1 MNTSIQDAIKK
12 CSLESSDGLLTFP
25 EVLGRLI
32 ELGVESYYVD
42 YRQQSTTYYFSN
54 NESVSISID
63 VPSIDIPTEFKKAD
77 VVLAIRGAQSDK
89 IRYPEFLK
97 LTMTAG
103 CIGYMVW
110 ITGRSVSYFGRQGEI
125 HVEHFPEE

>member
-12 CSLESSDGLLTFP
+12 CSLESSAGLLTFS

-32 ELGVESYYVD
+32 EIGVESYYVD
-42 YRQQSTTYYFSN
+42 YRQQSTTYYLSN
-54 NESVSISID
+54 NESVPMSID
-63 VPSIDIPTEFKKAD
+63 VPSIDIPAEFKKAD

-103 CIGYMVW
+103 CMGYMVW
-110 ITGRSVSYFGRQGEI
+110 ITGRCVSYFGRQGEI